1 MKQQRNPAA
10 RWRPSSDLLPATSMS
25 CRRPCGEAAARP
37 IRIAGLPTGGTTL
50 GSRVTKHPKVH
61 LAASGVMAWLL
72 NRTPQKIAQAAPTAL
87 TEYGSGARLSP
98 QLPV

>member
-25 CRRPCGEAAARP
+25 CRRPCCPRGARP
-37 IRIAGLPTGGTTL
+37 LS
-50 GSRVTKHPKVH
+50 SRVTKHPKVH
-61 LAASGVMAWLL
+61 LADPGVMAWLL